1 MKSPLDRCVQLRLA
15 GASYDKI
22 AAQLKL
28 PIEEV
33 ERLVAEGV
41 AALNSEPSALRARL
55 ELARLDAL
63 LMGIWAQA
71 QRGDTAAVG
80 QALKI
85 IGQRS
90 AILARLDGGQSGE
103 PDNSGAPSVADQVA
117 TLKLS
122 VAES

>member
-1 MKSPLDRCVQLRLA
+1 MKSNLDRCVQLRLA
-15 GASYDKI
+15 GADYDKI

-28 PIEEV
+28 PREEV

-41 AALNSEPSALRARL
+41 AALNSEPAELRARL
-55 ELARLDAL
+55 ELARRAAL

-90 AILARLDGGQSGE
+90 AILARLDGGPRAE
-103 PDNSGAPSVADQVA
+103 TDDVASVADQVA
-117 TLKLS
+117 YLKLS
-122 VAES
+122 VNET

>member
-1 MKSPLDRCVQLRLA
+1 MKSNLDRCVQLRLA
-15 GASYDKI
+15 GADYDKI

-28 PIEEV
+28 PREEV

-41 AALNSEPSALRARL
+41 AALNSEPSELRSRL

-63 LMGIWAQA
+63 LMGFWAQA

-90 AILARLDGGQSGE
+90 AILARLDGGPRAE
-103 PDNSGAPSVADQVA
+103 TDDVASVADQVA
-117 TLKLS
+117 YLKLS
-122 VAES
+122 VNET

>member
-1 MKSPLDRCVQLRLA
+1 MQLRLA

-90 AILARLDGGQSGE
+90 AILARLDGVQSGE
-103 PDNSGAPSVADQVA
+103 PDNSGVPSVADQVA